1 MLKHSPR
8 RRTCHWRKLDIL
20 RCTSRCRPLP
30 DRLESEAEEP
40 RPCHRRS
47 CRQRRSDSLTHSNV
61 SSHQHADTTDL
72 SALMYCEGMGL
83 QRTPATWTWAISFT
97 WRPRFSPSIVTR
109 VPPSRGPVTGLICG
123 GGAQQIN
130 PFLEITWHLFLD
142 LLQLPLTV
150 CPCFL
155 VVSISYI

>member
-47 CRQRRSDSLTHSNV
+47 CRQRDGQTHSHTPTCPHTNMLTPLT
-61 SSHQHADTTDL
+61 SLRWCIARGWGYS
-72 SALMYCEGMGL
+72 GL
-83 QRTPATWTWAISFT
+83 PPPEHGR
-97 WRPRFSPSIVTR
+97 SPSPEDPGS
-109 VPPSRGPVTGLICG
+109 PPRLSPESLLPGVLSQDWSVGEGRS
-123 GGAQQIN
+123 
-130 PFLEITWHLFLD
+130 LEITWHLFLD

-150 CPCFL
+150 RPCFL